1 MCWLKADIVFI
12 NGEVITVNQKNEVAE
27 ALAINGDRISA
38 VGTNQ
43 EIKVFIG
50 EETNVIDLQG
60 KSLLPGFIDSHI
72 HLILYGVNQLAVSCK
87 AEHIKSVEDLL
98 IDLKKKASTI
108 PKGEWIRAWGFNETA
123 VKEKRYP
130 TKAELDAISTDHPI
144 IVNRTCSHIS
154 VVIAGR

>member
-1 MCWLKADIVFI
+1 MAAGTANEEVTELRGKNKEGVCWLKADIVFI
-12 NGEVITVNQKNEVAE
+12 NGEVITVNQKNEVTE

-87 AEHIKSVEDLL
+87 AD
-98 IDLKKKASTI
+98 
-108 PKGEWIRAWGFNETA
+108 
-123 VKEKRYP
+123 
-130 TKAELDAISTDHPI
+130 IS
-144 IVNRTCSHIS
+144 NL
-154 VVIAGR
+154 